1 MFIFQPSKY
10 MKTRIVFSFVLFL
23 FLNLG
28 LQANIPSSLG
38 EDVPASIAGADTVCF
53 NLENTLVHTY
63 LENAAQ
69 AYHDGIGRNGVS
81 LLNYRELGA
90 EAAPYI
96 FLVVEHDYD
105 LPNWAEQ
112 TGTVSVV
119 AKGATQVLVSPD
131 SKFQS
136 GTTLSIPVVSDT
148 ARIFNLIPDRVYWYR
163 ALNGSKKILKKGIV
177 KTTGQVRMIR
187 TQKVNNVRDMGGWP
201 CLGGGHLAYGKIYR
215 GAKLNGFDE
224 EIGTAV
230 DSVDIATLVDFCG
243 IGADLDYRNNGL
255 QISPLGCEIQNINM
269 SAYMYLLTNTNNKGA
284 TQNYYSELSNTLKYI
299 ATKLEA
305 GQNIYMHCSLGADRT
320 GSVAAILEAICG
332 VSEADIVKDWE
343 LTSFSSMG
351 QFKYIDIEENSYYH
365 YENGKLVRGTAEMRS
380 MFKYWYDNYGG
391 ANGATIE
398 QQVVAWLKAK
408 VFKSETDLGASVIQ
422 RIKDQLVEPDYRGA
436 LLVMDLSSKS
446 NTDYYSVSEEET
458 KYFTSQECIFVNAN
472 TGQESASDVFN
483 ATDYIDCRGYS
494 HLFVNATIEHTA
506 AFYDANHKYIGGS
519 YDSSIATKY
528 GSDATIFKNKE
539 FDIPQGAAYVR
550 LNMPRLSGWSAVLST
565 RSYM

>member
-1 MFIFQPSKY
+1 MCIFQPSKK
-10 MKTRIVFSFVLFL
+10 MKTRIELSLVLFL
-23 FLNLG
+23 LFNLNLH
-28 LQANIPSSLG
+28 ANVPSPLG
-38 EDVPASIAGADTVCF
+38 EDVPASLAGTDTVCF
-53 NLENTLVHTY
+53 NLENALVHTY
-63 LENAAQ
+63 LVNAAQ
-69 AYHDGIGRNGVS
+69 AYHDGIGREGVS
-81 LLNYRELGA
+81 LLNYRELGS

-131 SKFQS
+131 SKFLT
-136 GTTLSIPVVSDT
+136 GNTLSVPVVSDT
-148 ARIFNLIPDRVYWYR
+148 ARIFNLIPNSVYWYR
-163 ALNGSKKILKKGIV
+163 AVNGSNKIVKKGIV
-177 KTTGQVRMIR
+177 KTAGQVRMIR

-215 GAKLNGFDE
+215 GAKLNEFDE

-230 DSVDIATLVDFCG
+230 DAEDIATLVDLCG
-243 IGADLDYRNNGL
+243 ISADLDYRNNGL
-255 QISPLGCEIQNINM
+255 QTSPLGCEIKNVNM

-284 TQNYYSELSNTLKYI
+284 TQNYYSELSNTLKFI

-343 LTSFSSMG
+343 LTSFSSLG
-351 QFKYIDIEENSYYH
+351 QFKYIDIEENSFYH

-391 ANGATIE
+391 VNGATLE
-398 QQVVAWLKAK
+398 QQVVAWLQAK
-408 VFKSETDLGASVIQ
+408 VFKSEVDLGASIIQ
-422 RIKDQLVEPDYRGA
+422 RIKDHLIEPDYRGA
-436 LLVMDLSSKS
+436 LLIKDLSSE
-446 NTDYYSVSEEET
+446 NNNCIYSVSEEET
-458 KYFTSQECIFVNAN
+458 NYFSSQECIFVNAN
-472 TGQESASDVFN
+472 TGQENNSDVFN
-483 ATDYIDCRGYS
+483 ATGYIDCRGYS

-506 AFYDANHKYIGGS
+506 AFFDANHKYIGGS
-519 YDSSIATKY
+519 YDSSVLTKY
-528 GSDATIFKNKE
+528 GSEATIFKNKE
-539 FDIPQGAAYVR
+539 FAIPQGAAYVR
-550 LNMPRLSGWSAVLST
+550 LNMPRLSGWTAVLST
-565 RSYM
+565 RSYL